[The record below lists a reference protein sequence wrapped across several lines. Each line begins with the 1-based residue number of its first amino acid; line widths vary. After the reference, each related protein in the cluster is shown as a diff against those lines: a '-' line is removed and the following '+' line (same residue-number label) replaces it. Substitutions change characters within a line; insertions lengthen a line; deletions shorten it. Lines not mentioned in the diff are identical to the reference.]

1 MLNTLARLQHYFLRG
16 KRRLAIACDCMRGPH
31 FRWVAPG
38 HFYSPLP
45 DMREVERRN
54 DYIYPTNPSE
64 PAGIDLQREGQL
76 ELMHQLLGYRTELP
90 LDRARNKG
98 ARYYRPNG
106 SFLFQDAFTL
116 AAMIKHLKPARLVE
130 VGCGMSSCVTL
141 DTCEALQLNTQ
152 LTFIEPYPKYLL
164 GLLRP
169 EDQKRFTLKSQFIQD
184 VPIEVFTE
192 LEAGDILFIDTSH
205 VSKVGSDVNH
215 IFFQILPRIKSGVY
229 IHFHDI
235 WYPFEYPKDWLHR
248 GMFWNEAY
256 MLRALLSLN
265 PAFRIILFNNY
276 LLHTMAECIKS
287 DLPLCFEEPGAS
299 IWLQRV

>member
-1 MLNTLARLQHYFLRG
+1 MQ
-16 KRRLAIACDCMRGPH
+16 
-31 FRWVAPG
+31 
-38 HFYSPLP
+38 
-45 DMREVERRN
+45 EVERRSN
-54 DYIYPTNPSE
+54 YIYPTIPLA
-64 PAGIDLQREGQL
+64 PVGIDLQREGQAA
-76 ELMHQLLGYRTELP
+76 LMDQLLAYRAELP
-90 LDRARNKG
+90 LERARNTG

-116 AAMIKHLKPARLVE
+116 AAMIQHLKPARFVE

-141 DTCEALQLNTQ
+141 DTCEALQLNTR
-152 LTFIEPYPKYLL
+152 LTFIEPYPEYLL

-169 EDQKRFTLKSQFIQD
+169 DDQERFELRSQFIQD
-184 VPIEVFTE
+184 VPLEVFTQ
-192 LEAGDILFIDTSH
+192 LEAGDVLFIDTSH

-229 IHFHDI
+229 VHFHDI

-256 MLRALLSLN
+256 LLRALLTLN
-265 PAFRIILFNNY
+265 PTFKITLFNNY
-276 LLHTMAECIKS
+276 VLHSMAERIKS
-287 DLPLCFEEPGAS
+287 ELPLCFEEPGAS